1 VKETKGGVALS
12 QENQSCL
19 RFSLEESLWFR
30 KGQEVEELVSISLDP
45 DITIQENDQYVTIRG
60 SLELTGEY
68 KSYETNNE
76 NEDESVTS
84 QKFVERVDTL
94 EEGTCEF
101 AHRFPVDITIPNNR
115 IQSIYDIDVLVESF
129 DYSIPERSCLK
140 LAAELTI
147 SGLYGTGQQ
156 QQQQEEVEEIE
167 VVYRAE
173 PENEEVEEVE
183 VELEAVQSSFQD
195 NFLFE
200 AEARRQQEEESVEV
214 LPKFPTFN
222 YQPQEEIDEE
232 ENESTWDLQEAIS
245 EENQPT
251 WNLQEARNQQNQP
264 AWNFQAANSE
274 ENQHAWNS
282 QELNSEENQHAWN
295 IQEAN
300 SEDNQAAWNIQE
312 ANSEDN
318 EAAWNI
324 QEANSENNQ
333 PTWNIQEVKS
343 VENQPS
349 WHLQEARSEASQPVQ
364 EAAEGVVV
372 EAEPAP
378 TGQLEVEVNQVEE
391 SSSSHEEPPP
401 KNVKKKKA
409 PKKKTMTLT
418 EFFARKDDSTGHAKV
433 KICIVQKGDTVSSV
447 ADRYDVS
454 VQNLL
459 RVNNLEINQDV
470 YEGQVLYIPS
480 SLAKK

>member
-1 VKETKGGVALS
+1 MKETKGGVALS

-30 KGQEVEELVSISLDP
+30 KGQEVEELISISLDP

-68 KSYETNNE
+68 KSYETNSE
-76 NEDESVTS
+76 NEEEGVTS
-84 QKFVERVDTL
+84 QKFVERVDTR

-101 AHRFPVDITIPNNR
+101 THRFPVDITIPNNR

-147 SGLYGTGQQ
+147 SGLYSTEQQ
-156 QQQQEEVEEIE
+156 PPQEEAAEIE
-167 VVYRAE
+167 VVHRAE
-173 PENEEVEEVE
+173 PEYEDVEEVE
-183 VELEAVQSSFQD
+183 VELETVQSSYQD

-200 AEARRQQEEESVEV
+200 AEARKQQEEEESVEV

-222 YQPQEEIDEE
+222 YQPQEEIEE
-232 ENESTWDLQEAIS
+232 EEHE
-245 EENQPT
+245 PT
-251 WNLQEARNQQNQP
+251 WELQEARNVESQPSWEFQEASNQENEPAVDLQEVRNEGYHSSWDIEEVKSEESQP
-264 AWNFQAANSE
+264 AWYF
-274 ENQHAWNS
+274 
-282 QELNSEENQHAWN
+282 
-295 IQEAN
+295 
-300 SEDNQAAWNIQE
+300 
-312 ANSEDN
+312 
-318 EAAWNI
+318 
-324 QEANSENNQ
+324 
-333 PTWNIQEVKS
+333 
-343 VENQPS
+343 
-349 WHLQEARSEASQPVQ
+349 QEARSEPSQPVQ
-364 EAAEGVVV
+364 EQAGGV
-372 EAEPAP
+372 EAEQHP
-378 TGQLEVEVNQVEE
+378 TGQVEEEVSQVEE
-391 SSSSHEEPPP
+391 SSSSPEEPP

-409 PKKKTMTLT
+409 AKKKSMTLT
-418 EFFARKDDSTGHAKV
+418 EFFARKDEHAEQARV

-480 SLAKK
+480 SFAKK